1 MFNKLK
7 QYKDIRG
14 QAKNLQNQL
23 SEESVTTS
31 SNGISLTM
39 DGNLK
44 MTNLDI
50 PADMLESSKKGKI
63 EDAVKDAHDSAIKKI
78 QRIMAMKM
86 KEMGGMPNM
95 PGMS

>member
-1 MFNKLK
+1 
-7 QYKDIRG
+7 
-14 QAKNLQNQL
+14 
-23 SEESVTTS
+23 
-31 SNGISLTM
+31 M

-95 PGMS
+95 PGIS

>member
-7 QYKDIRG
+7 QYEDIRG
-14 QAKNLQNQL
+14 QAKDLQNQL

>member
-95 PGMS
+95 PGIS